1 MILFLAL
8 AACAVD
14 DAQIQSTDAALTVPT
29 ELLTFLNDPQ
39 TSFEVLDSKV
49 GLDSRAARQIVAHRD
64 GPDWKAMTA
73 DDDPIDSL
81 EELESIDRVGP
92 STIWTLERWVENPS
106 EGWVVE
112 GVPFSDSQAELVV
125 EWTNTVEDWELEE
138 LPIQDRAI
146 DTLLAERPYSHVLD
160 LAEGE
165 GIGAVALTELRDRAA
180 PVLDPVD

>member
-64 GPDWKAMTA
+64 GADWLPMTA
-73 DDDPIDSL
+73 DDNPIDSL
-81 EELESIDRVGP
+81 EELEAIDRVGP
-92 STIWTLERWVENPS
+92 GTIWELERWIESPT

-112 GVPFSDSQAELVV
+112 GVSFSDLQAELVID
-125 EWTNTVEDWELEE
+125 WTNNVEAWQIED
-138 LPIQDRAI
+138 LPIQQRAI
-146 DTLLAERPYSHVLD
+146 DTILAERPYTHVLD

-165 GIGAVALTELRDRAA
+165 GIGPVTLTALRDRAA
-180 PVLDPVD
+180 PELDPID